1 MSEPVSTAKSQSLMP
16 GFHNAL
22 SPPHL
27 GTDGAF
33 HPVPLYG
40 DGSPIDLEDLD
51 KAAHIV
57 NETRVLVKWEDGDV
71 LILDVSLGRTQF
83 G

>member
-1 MSEPVSTAKSQSLMP
+1 MSEPVSKTRSLSLIP

-27 GTDGAF
+27 GTDGAY

-40 DGSPIDLEDLD
+40 DGSPINLEHLD
-51 KAAHIV
+51 KAANIV
-57 NETRVLVKWEDGDV
+57 NETRSLIKWEDGDV
-71 LILDVSLGRTQF
+71 LILDVS
-83 G
+83 